1 MSGEQEDTTYFKSLG
16 TVTVY
21 EPEPTHVDDDDEEP
35 EDTDRNKWGSKI
47 EYVLSIVSY
56 AVGLGNIWRFSYL
69 CERNGG
75 GVHYY
80 ATPTSSV
87 NVPVLPF
94 FSTVHTSPHFIN

>member
-21 EPEPTHVDDDDEEP
+21 EPEPPTHHDDSDEES
-35 EDTDRNKWGSKI
+35 EDEDRNKWGSKI

-69 CERNGG
+69 CEKNGG
-75 GVHYY
+75 GTQR
-80 ATPTSSV
+80 TPTHAHIV
-87 NVPVLPF
+87 MN
-94 FSTVHTSPHFIN
+94 